1 MRLQEV
7 LKERE
12 AEISMLEGSLKENG
26 KDETVVPS
34 PITKEI
40 ELVKTNGD
48 VGPLAHLSPETLN
61 QFDTIRET
69 MVNGHVHD
77 NLENGSEKTG
87 SVSETDESLDRLNEL
102 ML

>member
-12 AEISMLEGSLKENG
+12 AEISAFEETLKEHA
-26 KDETVVPS
+26 KAQLAAS
-34 PITKEI
+34 
-40 ELVKTNGD
+40 GD
-48 VGPLAHLSPETLN
+48 VTASPETA
-61 QFDTIRET
+61 D
-69 MVNGHVHD
+69 VNGDYMMSPKTAHRFAIVRESMESRQV
-77 NLENGSEKTG
+77 LENG

>member
-12 AEISMLEGSLKENG
+12 AEISAFEETLKEHA
-26 KDETVVPS
+26 KAQRDVTVS
-34 PITKEI
+34 PEMPD
-40 ELVKTNGD
+40 VNGD
-48 VGPLAHLSPETLN
+48 LMMSPKTAHR
-61 QFDTIRET
+61 FAIVRES
-69 MVNGHVHD
+69 MESRQ
-77 NLENGSEKTG
+77 NLENG